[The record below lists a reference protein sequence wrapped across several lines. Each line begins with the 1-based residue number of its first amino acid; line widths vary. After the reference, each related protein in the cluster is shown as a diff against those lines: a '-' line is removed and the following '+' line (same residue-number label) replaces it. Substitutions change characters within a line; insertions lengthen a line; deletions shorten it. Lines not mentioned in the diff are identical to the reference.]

1 MAIRKELAINWQ
13 EKEYKCLITMQVIDR
28 IEDELNLILMMEQ
41 TRKKDVR
48 FAKVARLFAI
58 LLNEA
63 GADVTTDDVYQGMF
77 GGGFDLN
84 DVVTLLSQVFSV
96 IFPDPV
102 KKPTPT
108 ATKRNSTATRGKKS
122 TK

>member
-1 MAIRKELAINWQ
+1 MAIRKELKLNWQ
-13 EKEYKCLITMQVIDR
+13 GTEYKCLITMSVIDR

-41 TRKKDVR
+41 TRKGDVR

-63 GADVTTDDVYQGMF
+63 GADVTTDEVYHGMF
-77 GGGFDLN
+77 DGGAQLD
-84 DVVTLLSQVFSV
+84 DVVVLLSQVFTV
-96 IFPDPV
+96 IFPEPA

-108 ATKRNSTATRGKKS
+108 ATKKGSTATRGKKS